1 MEPTSC
7 QEAEVVE
14 QPLAYPPISLYL
26 EVVVKAKEVELH
38 VERQMAGEVGA
49 RTKEI

>member
-1 MEPTSC
+1 MELASC

-14 QPLAYPPISLYL
+14 QPLAYPPISLYW

-38 VERQMAGEVGA
+38 VERQTAGEAGA
-49 RTKEI
+49 RMKAI